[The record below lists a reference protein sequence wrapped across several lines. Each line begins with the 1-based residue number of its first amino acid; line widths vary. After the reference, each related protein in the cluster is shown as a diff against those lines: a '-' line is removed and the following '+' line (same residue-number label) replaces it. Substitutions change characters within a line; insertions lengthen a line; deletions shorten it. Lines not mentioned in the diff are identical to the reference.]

1 MTAVPH
7 RLAIVA
13 SHVIQYQ
20 DPLFRLLAAGPDI
33 DLTVLYCS
41 RHGLEAF
48 RDADMGTTLSWDIDL
63 LGYPHR
69 FLWNASRDLNR
80 GFWRLINPGIVPAL
94 LRSGQRTASSGQEN
108 GSPARRSLPAARY
121 DAVIFMTGWGAF
133 TALLGMLTC
142 RLFHIPFFVY
152 GDSSFPPA
160 EDSARRRIR
169 AGLLRMLFAI
179 TTGFMTS
186 GVLNAEYYR
195 HYGAD
200 PRRFFLLPW
209 AIDNE
214 RFARESVL
222 QPGEREALRARYGIA
237 ADAVVFLFSAK
248 LVERKDPFALLKA
261 NERMRHRSRAAIVF
275 MGDGVLREPLER
287 YAREHGLGGAH
298 FIGFVNQA
306 AIPKHYAMADVFV
319 LPSTYEPRGA
329 VINEAMACGLPVV
342 VTDRCGSIG
351 DIVLDRDNAFIYPA
365 ADASALAE
373 IMDRM
378 TADDAL
384 RARMGDRSRQII
396 ATWDYRRGVEGIKSM
411 LRWLE
416 RT

>member
-1 MTAVPH
+1 MA

-20 DPLFRLLAAGPDI
+20 DPLFRLVAAEPDI

-63 LGYPHR
+63 LGYEHR
-69 FLWNASRDLNR
+69 FLWNASGDLNR
-80 GFWRLINPGIVPAL
+80 GFWRLVNPGIVPKL
-94 LRSGQRTASSGQEN
+94 VRG
-108 GSPARRSLPAARY
+108 RY

-142 RLFHIPFFVY
+142 RLFGIPFFVY

-160 EDSARRRIR
+160 EDTARRRIR
-169 AGLLRMLFAI
+169 ARLLRMLFAI
-179 TTGFMTS
+179 TTGFLTS

-261 NERMRHRSRAAIVF
+261 YERMGQRGRAAVVF

-351 DIVLDRDNAFIYPA
+351 DIVLDGDNAFIYPA
-365 ADASALAE
+365 GDAGALADV
-373 IMDRM
+373 MDRL
-378 TADDAL
+378 AGDAEL
-384 RARMGDRSRQII
+384 RARMGERSREII
-396 ATWDYRRGVEGIKSM
+396 AGWDYKRGVEGIKAM
-411 LRWLE
+411 LHWVRS
-416 RT
+416 R